1 MGLAV
6 IGPCE
11 GEKSK
16 NHPFHRDDGKL
27 DRDFQLRVGDMRLLV
42 SQSHRSDESLVLYW
56 APGKV
61 WSDFE
66 GHQHPPLLW
75 KQDQHTESRLGD
87 HSFPRLLLRF
97 LPGSNGLEH
106 LFLADSSDFRQ
117 WN

>member
-16 NHPFHRDDGKL
+16 NHLFHRDDGKL

-56 APGKV
+56 TPGKV

-66 GHQHPPLLW
+66 GHQH
-75 KQDQHTESRLGD
+75 
-87 HSFPRLLLRF
+87 
-97 LPGSNGLEH
+97 
-106 LFLADSSDFRQ
+106 SSAIVEARSAYRKSA
-117 WN
+117 W